1 VKLFSF
7 LVPKPTIS
15 EKDLSGGL
23 RWLALEGGFSMGF
36 FSITTSGFLAAYAL
50 ALGASNLQIGIL
62 VAIPFAMQIVQL
74 PSIWLV
80 EKVRMRKLISL
91 ASWLPAQLLWI
102 AIALIP
108 LFMDVP
114 GKGAISLLLVIMTLR
129 GVLSAVCQASWN
141 GWIRDLVPQS
151 ILGQFFSKRFILA
164 TIISMVFSFFAAF
177 FVDFWEERMVTQEM
191 ILGYVYVLLFGAI
204 FLGLVSPV
212 MMALMPEPL
221 MQPAPVPKK
230 TLTERLLE
238 PLREKNFR
246 RLLRFLLLW
255 GFTSNLA
262 IPFFAVYMLVRLG
275 FPLFWVI
282 GLSILSQIFNI
293 LFLRVWGHY
302 LDRFGSK
309 AVLSLGVSI
318 YLLVILGWIFTTM
331 PERYFLTIP
340 LIIILHIF
348 SGIAAAAVNIATAT
362 IGLKLSPKGESTS
375 YLAAASLAI
384 NIGAGLGPLCGGFLA
399 DFFTD
404 RQFTLTLS
412 WVSPDTLIELPAMS
426 IIGYDFL
433 FAIAFV
439 LGLTTVSMLA
449 ALKEEGEVTRDVI
462 LESLVYPA
470 RDVTRPASTVPQY
483 NLISTSMLGYI
494 KRIPV
499 PGLDA
504 ILGVTAYQIAE
515 AARAA
520 TSATIKGR
528 KLTSKLAGAFE
539 RRLSRI
545 WKTKEVID
553 KHPVEI
559 TREVA
564 RGAMHVVDEKP
575 LPVDEL
581 VEPVTSGVM
590 EASSEAGVNPMNGI
604 KGTSEGVIRGAAETG
619 IDLSAVTLHMLEA
632 ARKIADDMGIPRDEA
647 VYQAVDGVLTAA
659 EELGPE
665 AAAEVTEVLP
675 EKYLT
680 EREKK
685 HKNKKA

>member
-1 VKLFSF
+1 MKIFNF
-7 LVPKPTIS
+7 LLPKPTIS
-15 EKDLSGGL
+15 EKDLSSGL

-50 ALGASNLQIGIL
+50 ALGANNFQIGIL
-62 VAIPFAMQIVQL
+62 AAIPFAMQIVQI

-80 EKVRMRKLISL
+80 EKVRNRKIISF

-102 AIALIP
+102 LIALIP
-108 LFMDVP
+108 LYIDVP

-129 GVLSAVCQASWN
+129 GVLSAVCQAAWN

-151 ILGQFFSKRFILA
+151 ILGQFFSKRLILA
-164 TIISMVFSFFAAF
+164 TVISMVFSLFAAF

-204 FLGLVSPV
+204 FLGLASPV
-212 MMALMPEPL
+212 MMALIPEPL
-221 MQPAPVPKK
+221 MQPAPVPHKSLLK
-230 TLTERLLE
+230 RLME

-246 RLLRFLLLW
+246 RLLRFLFLW

-293 LFLRVWGHY
+293 IFLRVWGHY

-340 LIIILHIF
+340 LIIFLHIF
-348 SGIAAAAVNIATAT
+348 SGIAAAAVNISTAT
-362 IGLKLSPKGESTS
+362 IGLKLSPQGESTS

-399 DFFTD
+399 DFFTT
-404 RQFTLTLS
+404 RQLTLTFS
-412 WVSPDTLIELPAMS
+412 WMSPDMLIELPALS

-439 LGLTTVSMLA
+439 LGLMIVSMLA
-449 ALKEEGEVTRDVI
+449 TIREEGEVTRDVI

-483 NLISTSMLGYI
+483 NLISTSTLGYA
-494 KRIPV
+494 KRVPI

-504 ILGVTAYQIAE
+504 VLGVTAYQIAE
-515 AARAA
+515 AARVA
-520 TSATIKGR
+520 TSAAIKG
-528 KLTSKLAGAFE
+528 KKITE
-539 RRLSRI
+539 RFTRALEQRLSRF
-545 WKTKEVID
+545 WKSRKVLDE
-553 KHPVEI
+553 HAVEI
-559 TREVA
+559 TKEVA
-564 RGAMHVVDEKP
+564 RGAMHVIDEKP
-575 LPVDEL
+575 VDVDEL
-581 VEPVTSGVM
+581 VEPVATSVV
-590 EASSEAGVNPMNGI
+590 EVTSKAGVNPMNGI
-604 KGTSEGVIRGAAETG
+604 LGVSQGVFQGAAEAG
-619 IDLSAVTLHMLEA
+619 IELSEVTIKILQA
-632 ARKIADDMGIPRDEA
+632 ARKIAEETGISEEEA
-647 VYQAVDGVLTAA
+647 IIQAARGVLISA
-659 EELGPE
+659 EQIGPE
-665 AAAEVTEVLP
+665 AAAEVVDILP
-675 EKYLT
+675 EKVFT
-680 EREKK
+680 EEQ
-685 HKNKKA
+685 KNRDE